1 MAQQLINISVRPD
14 DGLGDPGRIA
24 FDKVNDNFTDLYA
37 RGIQYTSVTMPT
49 FTILG
54 ADLVVGHNIYGVY
67 YDGVVNIQLPANIDS
82 NKLVVIKDEYGS
94 ASINNILL
102 SVA

>member
-1 MAQQLINISVRPD
+1 MSQQLLDLGTGPD
-14 DGLGDPGRIA
+14 SDDGDPGRVGGQKI
-24 FDKVNDNFTDLYA
+24 NENFTELYA
-37 RGIQYTSVTMPT
+37 RGIQYTSVTTPT